1 MRKVY
6 QSTRDHEILKE
17 KTKNTNM
24 VVGWNLKFTFYFME
38 TAHELLLLE
47 KWNFVQ
53 WKIMDIPTSFILN
66 LIFFAGVFEY
76 GSDSKLW
83 GYAGTNAN
91 HFV

>member
-1 MRKVY
+1 
-6 QSTRDHEILKE
+6 
-17 KTKNTNM
+17 M

-38 TAHELLLLE
+38 TAHEPLLLE

-53 WKIMDIPTSFILN
+53 WKIMDIPTSFIWN
-66 LIFFAGVFEY
+66 IIFFGGVFEY
-76 GSDSKLW
+76 GSDSKFW